1 MGTHPIF
8 ESDFDCLTDFRMF
21 SRRNRGFIGT
31 CFILIAIVLFGY
43 GLYMYDL
50 KSVKLTESEALRH
63 RMERTE
69 KKTIEKMDKVKGE
82 KETLKTELESAK
94 IELSKS
100 SKALGIELDQR
111 ERREKEAIELG
122 HQLQAEK
129 DNRRECDE
137 SKEKLDHLIIEKDV
151 ALVDLKTQL
160 KTRDEVNAKCEA
172 EKSNLATKNEQAH
185 TELDTLITERSKAA
199 ASLATQKDELE
210 VVQTELK
217 QYKSE
222 LMELKMSLGLLE
234 VKGIKRDDSWMLL
247 SEEDRGT
254 ILRGILDSDIYPN
267 EFLEKEIAPTPE
279 NTQVD
284 EPIDAE
290 VVDKHVDE
298 VEEKEEQPE
307 EQAVPPAVQNEKQE
321 DGKPDLDSQEE
332 AVEDEDQVNPPDQ

>member
-1 MGTHPIF
+1 
-8 ESDFDCLTDFRMF
+8 MF

-82 KETLKTELESAK
+82 KETLKTELESVRPKLFKFLLLFNFQDK

-160 KTRDEVNAKCEA
+160 KVRK
-172 EKSNLATKNEQAH
+172 L
-185 TELDTLITERSKAA
+185 
-199 ASLATQKDELE
+199 
-210 VVQTELK
+210 
-217 QYKSE
+217 
-222 LMELKMSLGLLE
+222 
-234 VKGIKRDDSWMLL
+234 
-247 SEEDRGT
+247 
-254 ILRGILDSDIYPN
+254 
-267 EFLEKEIAPTPE
+267 F
-279 NTQVD
+279 
-284 EPIDAE
+284 
-290 VVDKHVDE
+290 
-298 VEEKEEQPE
+298 
-307 EQAVPPAVQNEKQE
+307 
-321 DGKPDLDSQEE
+321 SQCK
-332 AVEDEDQVNPPDQ
+332 